1 MTTGARF
8 VAQVV
13 ADVSAAKVMDIGS
26 FRRFTELARPEGFTA
41 SAATNKTDKSS
52 GLPHKTRDD
61 PSYKI
66 AREVRLA
73 RCGLH
78 RQETSV
84 AVAGIGA
91 LAGFGPAVG
100 LAFLAGVLVIG
111 VAVVLGPFAFAF
123 MRIVGNVI
131 ARGGL
136 AGMILGYGNRERE
149 QRSKEQHSHRGSS

>member
-1 MTTGARF
+1 MIFSGTATLGCALGVERLF
-8 VAQVV
+8 AQ
-13 ADVSAAKVMDIGS
+13 AAV
-26 FRRFTELARPEGFTA
+26 PVPQ
-41 SAATNKTDKSS
+41 TNK
-52 GLPHKTRDD
+52 
-61 PSYKI
+61 
-66 AREVRLA
+66 
-73 RCGLH
+73 
-78 RQETSV
+78 SV
-84 AVAGIGA
+84 AIAGIGA

-100 LAFLAGVLVIG
+100 LTFLAGVLVIG